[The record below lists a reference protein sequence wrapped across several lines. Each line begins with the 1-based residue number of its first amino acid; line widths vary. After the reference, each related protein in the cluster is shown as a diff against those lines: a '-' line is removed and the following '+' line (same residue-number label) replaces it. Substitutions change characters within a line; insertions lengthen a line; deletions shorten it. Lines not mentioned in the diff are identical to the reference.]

1 MAASSFPPIVT
12 PKNYDANFK
21 VDVRLHE
28 PLFPPVLTASD
39 TEIEILTLCSQLD
52 TLCRK
57 ELKEQNVGN
66 LHQGKFTNSF
76 TNRARIVYDRI
87 QQTLAKNPSANHDC
101 LWYLQEK
108 GINKLYP
115 RAVAYLTS
123 SGLADV
129 PQSGTDHD
137 NYFTDLGALNQLS
150 VLARQMNVDVTNLKE
165 HKYMAH
171 QLAVLYQLINCT
183 KSSVFSEYKKSIEEN
198 FKSVKE
204 TLAATS
210 SYSSIPCMTPQQQ
223 EWVLNLTNSIVGT
236 INSFPVDITRSMGQ
250 VGSVLWKS

>member
-1 MAASSFPPIVT
+1 MAASCSPPIVS
-12 PKNYDANFK
+12 PRNYDAKFK
-21 VDVRLHE
+21 VDVCLHE
-28 PLFPPVLTASD
+28 PLYPPVLTALD

-76 TNRARIVYDRI
+76 TNRAKIVYDRI
-87 QQTLAKNPSANHDC
+87 QQTLAKNPSASRDC
-101 LWYLQEK
+101 LHYLQDK
-108 GINKLYP
+108 GITKLFP
-115 RAVAYLTS
+115 RAVAYFTS
-123 SGLADV
+123 SSLADA

-137 NYFTDLGALNQLS
+137 SYFSDLGALNQLS

-171 QLAVLYQLINCT
+171 QLSVLYQLINST

-204 TLAATS
+204 TLAAAGN
-210 SYSSIPCMTPQQQ
+210 YSNIPSMTLQQQ
-223 EWVLNLTNSIVGT
+223 EWVLTLTNSIVGT

-250 VGSVLWKS
+250 VGSVLLKS